1 MNYNS
6 MVNLLVVALPLFG
19 HWNIAGDDILRQCT
33 SASTQTRAFDAY
45 PMK

>member
-6 MVNLLVVALPLFG
+6 MVNLLVVAPPLFV
-19 HWNIAGDDILRQCT
+19 HWNIASDDILRRCT
-33 SASTQTRAFDAY
+33 SASTQMRAFNAY